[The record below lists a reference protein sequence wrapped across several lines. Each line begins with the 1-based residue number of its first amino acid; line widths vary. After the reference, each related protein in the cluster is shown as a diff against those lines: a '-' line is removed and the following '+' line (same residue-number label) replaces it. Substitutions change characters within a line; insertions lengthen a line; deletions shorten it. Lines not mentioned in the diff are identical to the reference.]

1 MFKLLRRVS
10 TVCKIM
16 WKERAGVDGLNPFG
30 QRNRCFFNGRVV
42 FRFCLD
48 IRYGVHPLY
57 SYLISSVVMGFQK
70 SWLIYILQ
78 KNPKIH
84 PDPYTQGSYLQKK
97 PTWSLYTGFSSPCKL
112 SRNPA
117 LCFSFPTL
125 LTSSII
131 VIVTII
137 TITIII
143 KPGTVLK
150 IHHSAINAS
159 LLLIRDYR
167 KES

>member
-1 MFKLLRRVS
+1 MFKLFAKLCGKREREWMAWILLDNGTGVFS
-10 TVCKIM
+10 T
-16 WKERAGVDGLNPFG
+16 EELYFD
-30 QRNRCFFNGRVV
+30 FFRHSIWCASLV
-42 FRFCLD
+42 FLPDQFSCYGIPKKLID
-48 IRYGVHPLY
+48 IY
-57 SYLISSVVMGFQK
+57 SP
-70 SWLIYILQ
+70 

-97 PTWSLYTGFSSPCKL
+97 TTWSLYTGFSSPCKL

-131 VIVTII
+131 VI
-137 TITIII
+137 TITIIF
-143 KPGTVLK
+143 KPSTVLK